1 MEFWQFLLFLICW
14 FPIEYLCIH
23 LEVKYN
29 KELFYDLHRNEI
41 IRELKKYDKE

>member
-14 FPIEYLCIH
+14 FSIEYLCIH
-23 LEVKYN
+23 LEVKHN
-29 KELFYDLHRNEI
+29 KELFYILHINEI

>member
-1 MEFWQFLLFLICW
+1 MDFWFFLLLILW

-23 LEVKYN
+23 LEVKLN

>member
-1 MEFWQFLLFLICW
+1 MEFWQFLLFIICW

-29 KELFYDLHRNEI
+29 KELFYALHRNEI
-41 IRELKKYDKE
+41 IRELKKYDKK